1 MNKLLNF
8 IVKSIVSKTEKVQI
22 FQTEG
27 KKTTLYEIKIDK
39 DDIGKIIGK
48 NGSTLEAIN
57 TLLSVASVK
66 NNKKSVLEIID

>member
-1 MNKLLNF
+1 MKKLLDF
-8 IVKSIVSKTEKVQI
+8 IVKSIVNKTENVEI
-22 FQTEG
+22 FQSEG
-27 KKTTLYEIKIDK
+27 KKTTLYEIRIDK

>member
-1 MNKLLNF
+1 MKKLLDF
-8 IVKSIVSKTEKVQI
+8 IVKSIVSKTENVEI

-27 KKTTLYEIKIDK
+27 KKTTLYEIRIDK

>member
-1 MNKLLNF
+1 MKKLLDF
-8 IVKSIVSKTEKVQI
+8 IVKSIVSKTENVEI
-22 FQTEG
+22 FQTKG

-39 DDIGKIIGK
+39 NDIGKIIGK